1 MKSLSVFLLSLLT
14 AITMNAQVINGDLN
28 HNDNLDVEDVTLLI
42 DGYLT
47 GASEVIET
55 NSDYYK
61 VDNSLIVAHGIS
73 RKTSPSFSRQT
84 APTAN
89 SSTVHPCAGR
99 SFGVRQRWQCHV

>member
-1 MKSLSVFLLSLLT
+1 
-14 AITMNAQVINGDLN
+14 MNAQVINGDLN

-61 VDNSLIVAHGIS
+61 VDNSLIVGTWYIS
-73 RKTSPSFSRQT
+73 KNVSFVFEADGTYGQFFYSSSLRRAKFWCSTTMAMSRLIT
-84 APTAN
+84 G
-89 SSTVHPCAGR
+89 SSIWRTM
-99 SFGVRQRWQCHV
+99 